1 MMQAELI
8 GFGFVIAMAAASIR
22 IATSLMYATLGEMMT
37 ERSGILNLGI
47 EGVMI
52 LGAMTAFIT
61 TYATHSLELGVCAT
75 ILVGLVEGLV
85 MAVVYGRIG
94 TNQHVWGIAFT
105 IANFG
110 LAYFI
115 YRLYFGGTAGVMST
129 IIPYAPVRIPF
140 LADIPVLGPILF
152 EQYAYTYVAL
162 ILFVIFAIVFKYTIW
177 GLIITVVGD
186 NPAAA
191 DTAGISVYRTRYIAV
206 TLGAIFMALGG
217 SFLSIAQFNA
227 FLFEIVAGRGWIAIA
242 LVTIG
247 NWKPMRCL
255 LVAILFGFIDALQLR
270 LQALGMNEITL
281 AGTAITIPFQLF
293 LALPY
298 VLTILFLLISSRTAD
313 YPTALLTPYRREE

>member
-1 MMQAELI
+1 MMDTELI
-8 GFGFVIAMAAASIR
+8 GLGFVIAMAAASIR
-22 IATSLMYATLGEMMT
+22 IATSIMYATLGEMIT

-47 EGVMI
+47 EGLMI
-52 LGAMTAFIT
+52 FGAMTAFIT
-61 TYATHSLELGVCAT
+61 TYVTHSLTLGVCAT
-75 ILVGLVEGLV
+75 ILVGLAEGLI

-94 TNQHVWGIAFT
+94 TNQHVWGVAFT

-129 IIPYAPVRIPF
+129 ITPYAPVKIPF
-140 LADIPVLGPILF
+140 LAGIPVLGPILF
-152 EQYAYTYVAL
+152 QQYAYTYVAL
-162 ILFVIFAIVFKYTIW
+162 VLFVIFAIVFKYTIW

-191 DTAGISVYRTRYIAV
+191 DTAGISVYRTRYFTV
-206 TLGAIFMALGG
+206 TMGAIFMALGG

-242 LVTIG
+242 LVTLG

-255 LVAILFGFIDALQLR
+255 LAAIAFGFIDALQLR
-270 LQALGMNEITL
+270 MQALGMSQVVI
-281 AGTAITIPFQLF
+281 AGTVVTIPFQLF

>member
-1 MMQAELI
+1 MQAELL

-22 IATSLMYATLGEMMT
+22 IATSLMYATLGEMIT
-37 ERSGILNLGI
+37 ERAGILNLGI

-52 LGAMTAFIT
+52 LGSMTAFIT
-61 TYATHSLELGVCAT
+61 TYATHSLEMGVLAT
-75 ILVGLVEGLV
+75 ILAGLAEGLV
-85 MAVVYGRIG
+85 MSFVYGRIG
-94 TNQHVWGIAFT
+94 TNQHVWGVAFT

-110 LAYFI
+110 LAYYI
-115 YRLYFGGTAGVMST
+115 YRLYFGGTAGVLST
-129 IIPYAPVRIPF
+129 IIPYAPVRIPL

-162 ILFVIFAIVFKYTIW
+162 ILFVVFALVFKYTIW

-186 NPAAA
+186 NPMAA
-191 DTAGISVYRTRYIAV
+191 DTAGINVYRTRYIAV
-206 TLGAIFMALGG
+206 TMGAIFMALGG

-255 LVAILFGFIDALQLR
+255 LAAIFFGFIDALQLR
-270 LQALGMNEITL
+270 LQALGISQITL

-293 LALPY
+293 LMLPY
-298 VLTILFLLISSRTAD
+298 ILTIVFLLIASRTAD

>member
-1 MMQAELI
+1 MMDTELI
-8 GFGFVIAMAAASIR
+8 GLGFVIAMAAASIR
-22 IATSLMYATLGEMMT
+22 IATSIMYATLGEMIT

-47 EGVMI
+47 EGLMI
-52 LGAMTAFIT
+52 FGAMTAFIT
-61 TYATHSLELGVCAT
+61 TYVTHSLTLGVLST
-75 ILVGLVEGLV
+75 ILVGLVEGLI

-94 TNQHVWGIAFT
+94 TNQHVWGVAFT

-129 IIPYAPVRIPF
+129 ITPYAPVKIPL
-140 LADIPVLGPILF
+140 LADIPVIGPILF
-152 EQYAYTYVAL
+152 QQYAYTYVAL

-191 DTAGISVYRTRYIAV
+191 DTAGISVYRTRYFTV
-206 TLGAIFMALGG
+206 TMGAIFMALGG

-242 LVTIG
+242 LVTLG

-255 LVAILFGFIDALQLR
+255 LAAISFGFIDALQLR
-270 LQALGMNEITL
+270 MQALGMSQVVI
-281 AGTAITIPFQLF
+281 AGTAVTIPFQLF

>member
-1 MMQAELI
+1 MMDTELI
-8 GFGFVIAMAAASIR
+8 GLGFVIAMAAASIR
-22 IATSLMYATLGEMMT
+22 IATSIMYATLGEMIT

-47 EGVMI
+47 EGLMI
-52 LGAMTAFIT
+52 FGAMTAFIT
-61 TYATHSLELGVCAT
+61 TYVTHSLTLGVLST
-75 ILVGLVEGLV
+75 ILVGLVEGLI

-94 TNQHVWGIAFT
+94 TNQHVWGVAFT

-129 IIPYAPVRIPF
+129 ITPYAPVKIPF
-140 LADIPVLGPILF
+140 LADIPVIGPILF
-152 EQYAYTYVAL
+152 QQYAYTYVAL

-191 DTAGISVYRTRYIAV
+191 DTAGISVYRTRYFTV
-206 TLGAIFMALGG
+206 TMGAIFMALGG

-242 LVTIG
+242 LVTLG

-255 LVAILFGFIDALQLR
+255 LAAISFGFIDALQLR
-270 LQALGMNEITL
+270 MQALGMSQVVI
-281 AGTAITIPFQLF
+281 AGTAVTIPFQLF

>member
-1 MMQAELI
+1 MQAELL
-8 GFGFVIAMAAASIR
+8 GLGFVIAMAAASIR
-22 IATSLMYATLGEMMT
+22 IATSLMYATLGEMIT
-37 ERSGILNLGI
+37 ERAGILNLGI

-52 LGAMTAFIT
+52 LGSMTAFIT
-61 TYATHSLELGVCAT
+61 TYATHSLEMGVLAT
-75 ILVGLVEGLV
+75 ILAGLVEGLV
-85 MAVVYGRIG
+85 MSFVYGMIG
-94 TNQHVWGIAFT
+94 TNQHVWGVAFT

-110 LAYFI
+110 LAYYI

-129 IIPYAPVRIPF
+129 ITPYAPVRIPF
-140 LADIPVLGPILF
+140 LSDIPVLGPILF
-152 EQYAYTYVAL
+152 EQYAYTYVA
-162 ILFVIFAIVFKYTIW
+162 IVLFVIFAFVFKYTIW

-186 NPAAA
+186 NPMAV
-191 DTAGISVYRTRYIAV
+191 DTAGINVYRTRYIAI

-255 LVAILFGFIDALQLR
+255 LAAILFGFIDALQLR
-270 LQALGMNEITL
+270 LQALGISQITL

-298 VLTILFLLISSRTAD
+298 ILTIVFLLISSRTAD

>member
-1 MMQAELI
+1 MQADLI
-8 GFGFVIAMAAASIR
+8 SLGFLIAMAAASIR
-22 IATSLMYATLGEMMT
+22 IATSLMYATLGEMLT

-47 EGVMI
+47 EGLMI

-61 TYATHSLELGVCAT
+61 TYATHSLELGVIAT
-75 ILVGLVEGLV
+75 ILVGVAEGLI
-85 MAVVYGRIG
+85 MSLVYGRIG
-94 TNQHVWGIAFT
+94 TNQHVWGVAFT

-110 LAYFI
+110 LAYFV
-115 YRLYFGGTAGVMST
+115 YRLYFGGTAGSLS
-129 IIPYAPVRIPF
+129 IITPYAPVRIPI
-140 LADIPVLGPILF
+140 LADIPILGPILF
-152 EQYAYTYVAL
+152 EQYAYTYVAI
-162 ILFVIFAIVFKYTIW
+162 ILFVVFAIVFKYTIW

-186 NPAAA
+186 NPAVA
-191 DTAGISVYRTRYIAV
+191 DTAGISVYRTRYVAV

-255 LVAILFGFIDALQLR
+255 FAAIFFGFIDALQLR
-270 LQALGMNEITL
+270 LQALGISEITL
-281 AGTAITIPFQLF
+281 AGTAVTIPFQLF

-298 VLTILFLLISSRTAD
+298 VLTILFLLIASRRAD

>member
-1 MMQAELI
+1 MQADLI
-8 GFGFVIAMAAASIR
+8 SLGFLIAMAAASIR
-22 IATSLMYATLGEMMT
+22 IATSLMYATLGEMLT

-47 EGVMI
+47 EGLMI

-61 TYATHSLELGVCAT
+61 TYATHSLELGVIAT
-75 ILVGLVEGLV
+75 ILVGVAEGLI
-85 MAVVYGRIG
+85 MSLVYGRIG
-94 TNQHVWGIAFT
+94 TNQHVWGVAFT

-110 LAYFI
+110 LAYFV
-115 YRLYFGGTAGVMST
+115 YRLYFGGTAGSLS
-129 IIPYAPVRIPF
+129 IITPYAPARIPI
-140 LADIPVLGPILF
+140 LADIPILGPILF
-152 EQYAYTYVAL
+152 EQYAYTYVAI
-162 ILFVIFAIVFKYTIW
+162 ILFVVFAIVFKYTIW
-177 GLIITVVGD
+177 GLVITVVGD

-191 DTAGISVYRTRYIAV
+191 DTAGISVYRTRYVTV

-255 LVAILFGFIDALQLR
+255 FAAIFFGFIDALQLR
-270 LQALGMNEITL
+270 LQVLGISEITL
-281 AGTAITIPFQLF
+281 AGTTVAIPFQLF

-298 VLTILFLLISSRTAD
+298 VLTILFLLIASRRAD

>member
-1 MMQAELI
+1 MDTELI
-8 GFGFVIAMAAASIR
+8 GLGFVIAMAAASIR
-22 IATSLMYATLGEMMT
+22 IATSIMYATLGEMIT

-47 EGVMI
+47 EGLMI
-52 LGAMTAFIT
+52 FGAMTAFIT
-61 TYATHSLELGVCAT
+61 TYVTHSLTLGVLST
-75 ILVGLVEGLV
+75 ILVGLVEGLI

-94 TNQHVWGIAFT
+94 TNQHVWGVAFT

-129 IIPYAPVRIPF
+129 ITPYAPVKIPF
-140 LADIPVLGPILF
+140 LADIPVIGPILF
-152 EQYAYTYVAL
+152 QQYAYTYVAL

-191 DTAGISVYRTRYIAV
+191 DTAGISVYRTRYFTV
-206 TLGAIFMALGG
+206 TMGAIFMALGG

-242 LVTIG
+242 LVTLG

-255 LVAILFGFIDALQLR
+255 LAAISFGFIDALQLR
-270 LQALGMNEITL
+270 MQALGMSQVVI
-281 AGTAITIPFQLF
+281 AGTAVTIPFQLF

>member
-1 MMQAELI
+1 METELI
-8 GFGFVIAMAAASIR
+8 GLGFVIAMAAASIR
-22 IATSLMYATLGEMMT
+22 IATSIMYATLGEMIT

-47 EGVMI
+47 EGLMI
-52 LGAMTAFIT
+52 FGAMTAFIT
-61 TYATHSLELGVCAT
+61 TYVTHSLTLGVLST
-75 ILVGLVEGLV
+75 ILVGLVEGLI

-94 TNQHVWGIAFT
+94 TNQHVWGVAFT

-129 IIPYAPVRIPF
+129 ITPYAPVKIPF
-140 LADIPVLGPILF
+140 LADIPVIGPILF
-152 EQYAYTYVAL
+152 QQYAYTYVAL

-191 DTAGISVYRTRYIAV
+191 DTAGISVYRTRYFTV
-206 TLGAIFMALGG
+206 TMGAIFMALGG

-242 LVTIG
+242 LVTLG

-255 LVAILFGFIDALQLR
+255 LAAISFGFIDALQLR
-270 LQALGMNEITL
+270 MQALGMSQVVI
-281 AGTAITIPFQLF
+281 AGTAVTIPFQLF

>member
-1 MMQAELI
+1 
-8 GFGFVIAMAAASIR
+8 
-22 IATSLMYATLGEMMT
+22 
-37 ERSGILNLGI
+37 
-47 EGVMI
+47 
-52 LGAMTAFIT
+52 
-61 TYATHSLELGVCAT
+61 
-75 ILVGLVEGLV
+75 
-85 MAVVYGRIG
+85 
-94 TNQHVWGIAFT
+94 
-105 IANFG
+105 
-110 LAYFI
+110 
-115 YRLYFGGTAGVMST
+115 MST
-129 IIPYAPVRIPF
+129 ITPYAPVKIPF

-152 EQYAYTYVAL
+152 QQYAYTYVAL

-191 DTAGISVYRTRYIAV
+191 DTAGISVYRTRYFTV
-206 TLGAIFMALGG
+206 TMGAIFMALGG

-242 LVTIG
+242 LVTLG

-255 LVAILFGFIDALQLR
+255 LAAIAFGFIDALQLR
-270 LQALGMNEITL
+270 MQALGMSQVVI
-281 AGTAITIPFQLF
+281 AGTAVAIPFQLF

>member
-1 MMQAELI
+1 MMDTELI
-8 GFGFVIAMAAASIR
+8 GLGFVIAMAAASIR
-22 IATSLMYATLGEMMT
+22 IATSIMYATLGEMIT

-47 EGVMI
+47 EGLMI
-52 LGAMTAFIT
+52 FGAMTAFIT
-61 TYATHSLELGVCAT
+61 TYVTHSLTLGVCAT
-75 ILVGLVEGLV
+75 ILVGLAEGLI

-94 TNQHVWGIAFT
+94 TNQHVWGVAFT

-129 IIPYAPVRIPF
+129 ITPYAPVKIPF

-152 EQYAYTYVAL
+152 QQYAYTYVAL
-162 ILFVIFAIVFKYTIW
+162 VLFVIFAIVFKYTIW

-191 DTAGISVYRTRYIAV
+191 DTAGISVYRTRYFTV
-206 TLGAIFMALGG
+206 TMGAIFMALGG

-242 LVTIG
+242 LVTLG

-255 LVAILFGFIDALQLR
+255 LAAIAFGFIDALQLR
-270 LQALGMNEITL
+270 MQALGMSQVVI
-281 AGTAITIPFQLF
+281 AGTVVTIPFQLF

>member
-1 MMQAELI
+1 MPVDIVNI
-8 GFGFVIAMAAASIR
+8 GFLVAMAAASIR
-22 IATSLMYATLGEMMT
+22 IATSLMYATMGEMLT

-47 EGVMI
+47 EGLMI

-61 TYATHSLELGVCAT
+61 AYATHSLELGIAAT
-75 ILVGLVEGLV
+75 ILVGLAEGLI
-85 MAVVYGRIG
+85 MALVYGRIG
-94 TNQHVWGIAFT
+94 TNQHVWGVAFT

-115 YRLYFGGTAGVMST
+115 YRLYFGGTAGVLTT
-129 IIPYAPVRIPF
+129 ITPYAPLRIPF
-140 LADIPVLGPILF
+140 LADIPILGPILF
-152 EQYAYTYVAL
+152 EQYAYTYFAL
-162 ILFVIFAIVFKYTIW
+162 MLFVIFAFIFKYTIW
-177 GLIITVVGD
+177 GLIITIVGD
-186 NPAAA
+186 NPVAA
-191 DTAGISVYRTRYIAV
+191 DTAGINVYRTRYVAV

-255 LVAILFGFIDALQLR
+255 LAAVFFGFIDALQLR
-270 LQALGMNEITL
+270 LQALGISEFTL
-281 AGTAITIPFQLF
+281 AGTTITIPFQLF

-298 VLTILFLLISSRTAD
+298 ILTILFLLIASRTAD
-313 YPTALLTPYRREE
+313 YPTALLNPYRREE

>member
-1 MMQAELI
+1 MMDTELI
-8 GFGFVIAMAAASIR
+8 GLGFVIAMAAASIR
-22 IATSLMYATLGEMMT
+22 IATSIMYATLGEMIT

-47 EGVMI
+47 EGLMI
-52 LGAMTAFIT
+52 FGAMTAFII
-61 TYATHSLELGVCAT
+61 TYVTHSLTLGVCAT
-75 ILVGLVEGLV
+75 ILVGLAEGLI

-94 TNQHVWGIAFT
+94 TNQHVWGVAFT

-129 IIPYAPVRIPF
+129 ITPYAPVKIPF
-140 LADIPVLGPILF
+140 LAGIPVLGPILF
-152 EQYAYTYVAL
+152 QQYAYTYVAL
-162 ILFVIFAIVFKYTIW
+162 VLFVIFAIVFKYTIW

-191 DTAGISVYRTRYIAV
+191 DTAGISVYRTRYFTV
-206 TLGAIFMALGG
+206 TMGAIFMALGG

-242 LVTIG
+242 LVTLG

-255 LVAILFGFIDALQLR
+255 LAAIAFGFIDALQLR
-270 LQALGMNEITL
+270 MQALGMSQVVI
-281 AGTAITIPFQLF
+281 AGTVVTIPFQLF

>member
-1 MMQAELI
+1 MMDTELI
-8 GFGFVIAMAAASIR
+8 GLGFVIAMAAASIR
-22 IATSLMYATLGEMMT
+22 IATSIMYATLGEMIT

-47 EGVMI
+47 EGLMI
-52 LGAMTAFIT
+52 FGAMTAFIT
-61 TYATHSLELGVCAT
+61 TYVTHSLTLGVLST
-75 ILVGLVEGLV
+75 ILVGLVESLI

-94 TNQHVWGIAFT
+94 TNQHVWGVAFT

-129 IIPYAPVRIPF
+129 ITPYAPVKIPF
-140 LADIPVLGPILF
+140 LADIPVIGPILF
-152 EQYAYTYVAL
+152 QQYAYTYVAL

-191 DTAGISVYRTRYIAV
+191 DTAGISVYRTRYFTV
-206 TLGAIFMALGG
+206 TMGAIFMALGG

-242 LVTIG
+242 LVTLG

-255 LVAILFGFIDALQLR
+255 LAAISFGFIDALQLR
-270 LQALGMNEITL
+270 MQALGMSQVVI
-281 AGTAITIPFQLF
+281 AGTAVTIPFQLF